1 MSPEFPLL
9 FYFAIPVV
17 AMLYASVGHGG
28 ASGYLA
34 LMALAGTSTLVMKP
48 TALILNLFVAGIS
61 FIFYYKKGFFRW
73 KLFFP
78 FAITSIPAAF
88 IGGYIE
94 VEPGIYKKILAVF
107 LMFSVLRLSG
117 ILKFTSNSTKDLV
130 LWQSL
135 IFGLIIGLFSGLIGI
150 GGGIILSPLILL
162 LHWADMKQTAAVS
175 ALFIWINSLS
185 GLAGMMLGGLVLNMN
200 IAFITALAVVG
211 GIIGAMLGSNKI
223 NNLVLKRVLALVL
236 CIAGIKLFFI

>member
-1 MSPEFPLL
+1 MSPDLPLL

-34 LMALAGTSTLVMKP
+34 LMALAGSSTLIMKP

-88 IGGYIE
+88 IGGYLE

-117 ILKFTSNSTKDLV
+117 ILQFTNIKTKDPV

-135 IFGLIIGLFSGLIGI
+135 FFGLIIGLFSGLIGI
-150 GGGIILSPLILL
+150 GGGIILSPLILF
-162 LHWADMKQTAAVS
+162 LHWADMKETAAVS
-175 ALFIWINSLS
+175 ALFIWINSLA

-200 IAFITALAVVG
+200 IAFITGLAIIG
-211 GIIGAMLGSNKI
+211 GIIGAMLGSSKI

>member
-200 IAFITALAVVG
+200 ITFITALAVVG

>member
-1 MSPEFPLL
+1 MSPDFPML

-34 LMALAGTSTLVMKP
+34 LMALFGTSTLVMKP

-78 FAITSIPAAF
+78 FALTSIPAAF

-117 ILKFTSNSTKDLV
+117 ILKFSAQNSKNPV

-135 IFGLIIGLFSGLIGI
+135 VFGLIIGLFSGLIGI

-162 LHWADMKQTAAVS
+162 LHWADMKETAAVS

-185 GLAGMMLGGLVLNMN
+185 GLAGMMVGGLILNMN
-200 IAFITALAVVG
+200 IALITGLAVFG
-211 GIIGAMLGSNKI
+211 GIVGALLGSSKI
-223 NNLVLKRVLALVL
+223 NNLVLKRVLALIL